1 MTILSAYTLGTDGLS
16 LSVYSIDLATGAES
30 APRFE
35 TFRNA
40 KARRSR
46 AATLSETHVNSARIV
61 RHPGDAAVCFLVRE
75 PALDEWALYFRGEF
89 AGYVMGWRAAEDALD
104 AMVTDWLEARAA
116 ERDADEDRAAL
127 HPRYVRQGGDVYDT
141 NAGRWYCTVASWQY
155 SPAARDGAVLG
166 EQARKAA

>member
-1 MTILSAYTLGTDGLS
+1 MTILHAYTLGTDGLS
-16 LSVYSIDLATGAES
+16 LSTYSIDLATGAES

-46 AATLSETHVNSARIV
+46 VATLSETRTNSARIT
-61 RHPGDAAVCFLVRE
+61 RHPSTLAVCFLVRE

-89 AGYVMGWRAAEDALD
+89 AGFVMGQRAAEDALD

-127 HPRYVRQGGDVYDT
+127 
-141 NAGRWYCTVASWQY
+141 VAMM
-155 SPAARDGAVLG
+155 
-166 EQARKAA
+166 KAA

>member
-1 MTILSAYTLGTDGLS
+1 MTTLNAYTLGTDGLS
-16 LSVYSIDLATGAES
+16 LSTYAIDLATGAES

-46 AATLSETHVNSARIV
+46 AATLAETHVNSARV
-61 RHPGDAAVCFLVRE
+61 ARHPSDAAVCYLVRE
-75 PALDEWALYFRGEF
+75 PALDEWAIYFRGEF
-89 AGYVMGWRAAEDALD
+89 AGYVMGRRAAEDALD

-116 ERDADEDRAAL
+116 EERDAEEAMAAL
-127 HPRYVRQGGDVYDT
+127 HPRYVARGGDVVDT
-141 NAGRWYCTVASWQY
+141 NAGRFYCTLTAWPY

-166 EQARKAA
+166 RAA